1 MTELADRDR
10 IVIESACRDLV
21 YRYAALVDDGR
32 ADEIPDLFTEDG
44 LWAAPGVEMKGRAE
58 LADGFGHRARQV
70 ERVSRHICTNFYLS
84 EVSTDEAT
92 GSVYLTLYR
101 HDRGDE
107 PANPAPDARPALVGV
122 YRDRFVRSGT
132 RWFIAERRL
141 EIDFQQAGS

>member
-21 YRYAALVDDGR
+21 YRYATLVDDGR
-32 ADEIPDLFTEDG
+32 AHEVPDLFTGDG
-44 LWAAPGVEMKGRAE
+44 LWAAPGVAMHGRAE
-58 LADGFGHRARQV
+58 LADGFGHRARQT
-70 ERVSRHICTNFYLS
+70 ERVSRHVCTNFHLS

-101 HDRGDE
+101 HDRADD
-107 PANPAPDARPALVGV
+107 AADPAPDARPVLVGV

-141 EIDFQQAGS
+141 EIDFQQARS